1 MKLFSI
7 KLKATATAFASLIIF
22 ASSKNLEAQNPALP
36 FTRTIIFGGEISDTG
51 NCYQIFGFPPEPYF
65 DGRFS
70 NGPLA
75 VEHLAN
81 DLNLPIPEA
90 SDRGGSNYAVA
101 GAPLIGSNVMAR
113 YGGSFDPDNVG
124 KQIDTMLANEI
135 LSGEELIIIIA
146 GENDQYVQS
155 NGFSGNEGIK
165 TADALGTYVSELADA
180 GGKYF
185 LISNLFT
192 SGLRPSVMEQSQ
204 HAQREMEKW
213 QEAYHMKLE
222 SVITDLQD
230 RQDITLFYFDWVS
243 WHEKWSADAR
253 QDGFKLS
260 ALACYECYLGTPS
273 SNASSSIVS
282 NPENY
287 IFWDG
292 LRFTTSYQEHLADAW
307 AELIRTNLPLVEGD
321 SPAEVA
327 LDPTKTQ
334 MALTLPAAPSID
346 GILDSEESW
355 TWAGGAAQNFWSIRY
370 DEGLEDLLR
379 GGSFGDGMPDE
390 IWDETDIQFNI
401 YAGVFEND
409 LYLAVEVT
417 DDWVVNDNAE
427 ANSED
432 GPTWEDD
439 SVEVF
444 IDGDNSNFEERN
456 TAGIPEIIDT
466 GGQFVIA
473 ANNARRDKEAG
484 DPSFGENADWYA
496 KAEITDNGYV
506 AEFRISLAVI
516 GNPQPGEAI
525 GFSVGVNDDDQSSR
539 RQIMWAGSPHNEAT
553 YGNLFIGER
562 TYTAPKTSTPSLDGK
577 IEAMEY
583 EAAIPIVLNQH
594 TGSYHIGVGNDEW
607 EDGDHS
613 LTGWIVHDET
623 SIYVGL
629 VAKDDIISTD
639 SAAMNSEDEQTWL
652 DDSIEIFFDADDSND
667 PQRNTESKFEGQFV
681 FTPNGARRDNE
692 ANNPKWGKDADWFA
706 ATSDSEDGYQMEFKF
721 SKAAL
726 LGVSQGDRLGFNI
739 ALNDDDGDGRKA
751 QLNWAGAPHREFSYG
766 ALVLGRELGSGSE
779 DSPEVQ
785 LTRSA
790 EGIIL
795 QWGGSGSLQTA
806 TSVNGPWREV
816 TGAVSGVEISFTGA
830 QAFYRIQ

>member
-7 KLKATATAFASLIIF
+7 KLKATLAAFASLIIF
-22 ASSKNLEAQNPALP
+22 ASSKNLEAQNSALP

-51 NCYQIFGFPPEPYF
+51 NCYQIFSFPPEPYF
-65 DGRFS
+65 GGRFS

-75 VEHLAN
+75 VEHLAD

-90 SDRGGSNYAVA
+90 SEQGGSNYAVA

-124 KQIDTMLANEI
+124 KQIDTMLANEN

-146 GENDQYVQS
+146 GENDQYVQG
-155 NGFSGNEGIK
+155 NGFPGNEGIK
-165 TADALGTYVSELADA
+165 TADALGGYVSALADA

-243 WHEKWSADAR
+243 WHEKWAADAR

-273 SNASSSIVS
+273 SNASGSIVS

-307 AELIRTNLPLVEGD
+307 AEFIRANLPLVEGE

-334 MALTLPAAPSID
+334 MALALPAAPSID

-355 TWAGGAAQNFWSIRY
+355 KWAGGAAQNSWSVRY
-370 DEGLEDLLR
+370 DEELEDLLR
-379 GGSFGDGMPDE
+379 GGRFGDGLPDE

-401 YAGVFEND
+401 YAGVFESD

-439 SVEVF
+439 SVEIF

-456 TAGIPEIIDT
+456 TAGIPEIVDT
-466 GGQFVIA
+466 GGQFVI
-473 ANNARRDKEAG
+473 RC
-484 DPSFGENADWYA
+484 
-496 KAEITDNGYV
+496 
-506 AEFRISLAVI
+506 
-516 GNPQPGEAI
+516 
-525 GFSVGVNDDDQSSR
+525 
-539 RQIMWAGSPHNEAT
+539 
-553 YGNLFIGER
+553 
-562 TYTAPKTSTPSLDGK
+562 
-577 IEAMEY
+577 
-583 EAAIPIVLNQH
+583 
-594 TGSYHIGVGNDEW
+594 
-607 EDGDHS
+607 
-613 LTGWIVHDET
+613 
-623 SIYVGL
+623 
-629 VAKDDIISTD
+629 
-639 SAAMNSEDEQTWL
+639 
-652 DDSIEIFFDADDSND
+652 
-667 PQRNTESKFEGQFV
+667 
-681 FTPNGARRDNE
+681 
-692 ANNPKWGKDADWFA
+692 
-706 ATSDSEDGYQMEFKF
+706 
-721 SKAAL
+721 
-726 LGVSQGDRLGFNI
+726 
-739 ALNDDDGDGRKA
+739 
-751 QLNWAGAPHREFSYG
+751 
-766 ALVLGRELGSGSE
+766 
-779 DSPEVQ
+779 
-785 LTRSA
+785 
-790 EGIIL
+790 
-795 QWGGSGSLQTA
+795 
-806 TSVNGPWREV
+806 
-816 TGAVSGVEISFTGA
+816 
-830 QAFYRIQ
+830 